1 MRSSYDS
8 NTGGLGVFSLAMGF
22 SALIGA
28 TSVQA
33 DDIDFYLLPPSDPVA
48 PNVLFI
54 LDESG
59 SMRDYNRMTDLK
71 SSMKTLLDNPMMDH
85 VKAAIEGYTTA
96 DTDIYYDNRNWN
108 TYANVNGSLLI
119 KLHSDFKTVGEG
131 SNRTEMKAIVDGLS
145 PRASTPTVWALK
157 LGMEWFD
164 SRATQIEGTPSDR
177 TRATSPTYSSP
188 MSDSAYWCVPN
199 HLVLLTDGEPNS
211 NDDRYY
217 GLTTYKGTSCTSNS
231 TTINQQGR
239 CAAEIAAWG
248 YNNDLR
254 TDSAWKEIQNVT
266 THTIG
271 MGSSLGD
278 NDKAFLQNI
287 ASKGGGRY
295 YSANNASDLVTAFE
309 EIVGQALSEVE
320 YTYNAPVIP
329 VSATNAAVSGG
340 YIYVPLFAPKPNK
353 LWLGNVKKYRMA
365 QQEDGTFK
373 VLSEAGSE
381 VVGSNGMFFDNAKNI
396 WDPEPDGDGADVLI
410 GGAAGQI
417 GDEPDNPN
425 EPRRNLYTWL
435 DGNNRDL
442 TVDANR
448 LHRDNLLEENDE
460 GTISNSLLTSQAC
473 TVTEHTECVATEQS
487 CADPDAE
494 LLTDG
499 RCRTYECSWK
509 YSWRRGWYQECS
521 WNYTNSIQICTG
533 YDSITDTSCPAGD
546 LLNWMNF
553 TGTHLYPFVAMGA
566 PLHTQPLLVRYA
578 GENNDVVYQPTSQG
592 LLHAFDEASGAEKWA
607 FMPDELLGTI
617 DDAQINAALSENES
631 PLYGLDG
638 PMVLVHDDS
647 DKDGIVDSGEKAYL
661 LVSMR
666 RGGRNIYA
674 LDISNSSVPK
684 LAWEIKGGVTSGFE
698 KLAQTWSTPQIGKIK
713 GYDGTVVAFGGG
725 YDEDQDAIT
734 GNRQNDDIGNAIYI
748 VDAWTGSRVK
758 TITNSGGDINISAI
772 NNGIASG
779 VRLVDI
785 NNDGYAERLYAA
797 DVGGRVIRVDLEA
810 ENGAGTGGILADV
823 NEGDAAGNRRFFT
836 EPEIGYLSQGQRYL
850 VITIGSGNRPDPLSN
865 TVTDRFYAIKD
876 YDIFQEKNWDSF
888 TPYTHANNDFLDIT
902 TNLVQMGTEEQQ
914 QVVIEDLQD
923 SNGWFYTLPN
933 TGEKVLSKALI
944 ANYAVMFTTYSGERS
959 DDISPCEASAT
970 TGTARFYALDLRH
983 GGARFSEIDGN
994 EDDLDTDDRS
1004 TTLNL
1009 PGLPP
1014 PPQLIIPPPEITGRS
1029 EVVAIVGLDFL
1040 LRWGDRFKAIYWEQ
1054 LIDATD
1060 DD

>member
-28 TSVQA
+28 ASVQA
-33 DDIDFYLLPPSDPVA
+33 DDIDFYLLPPPDPVA
-48 PNVLFI
+48 PNVLFA
-54 LDESG
+54 LDMSG
-59 SMRDYNRMTDLK
+59 SMQNNQKWSQLRDAMVDLLN
-71 SSMKTLLDNPMMDH
+71 SATMDH
-85 VKAAIEGYTTA
+85 VNAAIMTWTTNTG
-96 DTDIYYDNRNWN
+96 DTGPLRLLVKNDFQKVGDHRAAMVDSIDGTALYPHSGSAFTPTTKTLESTLGWFESGFTEINGSNWYPWQTGE
-108 TYANVNGSLLI
+108 TYA
-119 KLHSDFKTVGEG
+119 
-131 SNRTEMKAIVDGLS
+131 
-145 PRASTPTVWALK
+145 
-157 LGMEWFD
+157 
-164 SRATQIEGTPSDR
+164 
-177 TRATSPTYSSP
+177 SP
-188 MSDSAYWCVPN
+188 MSDPDYWCVPN
-199 HLVLLTDGEPNS
+199 HLVLLTDGQPNS
-211 NDDRYY
+211 NSTSNNLGY
-217 GLTTYKGTSCTSNS
+217 GLSSYKGSSCTSDNTS
-231 TTINQQGR
+231 EYQNGR
-239 CAAEIAAWG
+239 CSREIAAYG
-248 YNNDLR
+248 FNTDYR
-254 TDSAWKEIQNVT
+254 TGGKWDTSVGGGQVAKQNVT
-266 THTIG
+266 THAIG
-271 MGSSLGD
+271 FGTGSS
-278 NDKAFLQNI
+278 AREYLQSI
-287 ASKGGGRY
+287 AINGGGGY
-295 YSANNASDLVTAFE
+295 YEANDAGDLLNAFQA
-309 EIVGQALSEVE
+309 IVGQATSEVE

-381 VVGSNGMFFDNAKNI
+381 VVGSNGMFFDNAKNF
-396 WDPEPDGDGADVLI
+396 WDPEPDGEGGDVLI

-417 GDEPDNPN
+417 GAEPEEPDQ
-425 EPRRNLYTWL
+425 PRRNLYTWL
-435 DGNNRDL
+435 DGNDRAL
-442 TVDANR
+442 TATANR
-448 LHRDNLLEENDE
+448 LHRDNLLEEYND
-460 GTISNSLLTSQAC
+460 GAIANSLLTSQAC
-473 TVTEHTECVATEQS
+473 TVTEHTECIATERS
-487 CADPDAE
+487 CPE
-494 LLTDG
+494 GYEYRSNNG
-499 RCRTYECSWK
+499 RCRRQSGSGPKWKDPETVCTDYE
-509 YSWRRGWYQECS
+509 
-521 WNYTNSIQICTG
+521 TT
-533 YDSITDTSCPAGD
+533 TDTSCPAGD
-546 LLNWMNF
+546 LLDWMNF
-553 TGTHLYPFVAMGA
+553 TGTHTYPFVAMGA
-566 PLHTQPLLVRYA
+566 PLHTQPLLVRYV

-607 FMPDELLGTI
+607 FMPDELLDTI
-617 DDAQINAALSENES
+617 DDAQINAALGENES
-631 PLYGLDG
+631 PMYGLDG
-638 PMVLVHDDS
+638 PMVLVHDDP

-674 LDISNSSVPK
+674 LDISNSSIPK

-698 KLAQTWSTPQIGKIK
+698 KLAQTWSAPQIGKIK

-725 YDEDQDAIT
+725 YDEDQDAVT
-734 GNRQNDDIGNAIYI
+734 GSRQNDDIGNAIYI
-748 VDAWTGSRVK
+748 VDAWSGSRVK
-758 TITNSGGDINISAI
+758 TITNSGGDINISAM

-810 ENGAGTGGILADV
+810 ENGAGTGGILADI
-823 NEGDAAGNRRFFT
+823 NESNAAGNRRFFT

-876 YDIFQEKNWDSF
+876 YDIFQEKDWDSF
-888 TPYTHANNDFLDIT
+888 TPYTHANNDFVDIT
-902 TNLVQMGTEEQQ
+902 TNMVQMGTEEQQ
-914 QVVIEDLQD
+914 QAVLEDLQD